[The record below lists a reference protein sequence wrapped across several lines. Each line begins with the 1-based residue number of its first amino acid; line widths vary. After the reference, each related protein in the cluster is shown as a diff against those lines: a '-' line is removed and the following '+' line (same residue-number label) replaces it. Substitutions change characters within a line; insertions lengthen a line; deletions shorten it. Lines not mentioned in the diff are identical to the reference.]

1 MQTIKS
7 ARYAASEG
15 WNPGDRAKWGDE
27 HVTVK
32 GVCEGYVMVKPD
44 SDKNTYSA
52 DGRDLERL

>member
-15 WNPGDRAKWGDE
+15 WNPGDRAKGGNE

-32 GVCEGYVMVKPD
+32 CICEGYVMVKPD

>member
-15 WNPGDRAKWGDE
+15 CNHREKEKWGDA

-32 GVCEGYVMVKPD
+32 CVREGYVMVKPD

-52 DGRDLERL
+52 DGRDLERI

>member
-15 WNPGDRAKWGDE
+15 WNPGDRAKWGNA

-32 GVCEGYVMVKPD
+32 CIREGYVMVKPD
-44 SDKNTYSA
+44 SDKNMYSA

>member
-15 WNPGDRAKWGDE
+15 WNPGDRAKRGNA

-32 GVCEGYVMVKPD
+32 CIREGYVMVKPD
-44 SDKNTYSA
+44 SDKNAYSA

>member
-15 WNPGDRAKWGDE
+15 WNPGDRAKWGNE

-32 GVCEGYVMVKPD
+32 CICEGYVMVKPD

-52 DGRDLERL
+52 DGRDLTRI